1 MKTRALIH
9 VELRRFFAFPWNL
22 RLALL
27 IIPAVWFALW
37 EHTPS
42 PFIPIFALLFIGL
55 ESQYCNI
62 FFRTP
67 NEFEALSVMP
77 VSWREIIL
85 AKNLANMLITLLC
98 LPMATVL
105 VVYFSPDSVSAG
117 HFLKAGL
124 YLVSVIFP
132 LLHAGNLQ
140 SWVHPRRRVGWRM
153 DDLAG
158 GVLMG
163 IFTAVFSLPYLLLVE
178 AAGAPLFCVLYSLVA
193 GYFWFSRSLNETAR
207 RVTQRPS
214 SLCTAR

>member
-9 VELRRFFAFPWNL
+9 VELRRFFSFPGNL
-22 RLALL
+22 RVALL
-27 IIPAVWFALW
+27 IIPAIWCALW

-67 NEFEALSVMP
+67 NEFEALSLMP
-77 VSWREIIL
+77 VSWKEIIL
-85 AKNLANMLITLLC
+85 AKNLASILITLVC
-98 LPMATVL
+98 LPIVTVFVL
-105 VVYFSPDSVSAG
+105 YFSPDSLPAG

-132 LLHAGNLQ
+132 LLHVGNLQ
-140 SWVHPRRRVGWRM
+140 SWGHPRRRVGWRM

-163 IFTAVFSLPYLLLVE
+163 IFTAVLSLPYFLLVE
-178 AAGAPLFCVLYSLVA
+178 VAGAPLFCVLYSLVA
-193 GYFWFSRSLNETAR
+193 GYFWFSRSLQETAH
-207 RVTQRPS
+207 RVTQRPN